1 MDYKGYCLWASDV
14 PAAGVPHYMLLFL
27 PEEMMTITI

>member
-14 PAAGVPHYMLLFL
+14 PAKEFLIMLLFL
-27 PEEMMTITI
+27 REGMMTTII